1 MVVSS
6 ARANAE
12 DVHYRRERRAD
23 CGAGVGE
30 GQTRREEGN
39 AWEGEEREAGEA
51 RAEGGWR
58 RARALRGRN
67 PSNQGPG
74 RRSELRGKQ
83 DIALNDSDHRLLGF
97 RGEYFRLTGRRLPLI
112 WGRRGPHLQA
122 SFCMIIE
129 VSRQLAE
136 LEPRGPKVV
145 STRTV
150 LPGVLQE
157 APALLLPPPCQIL
170 PV

>member
-12 DVHYRRERRAD
+12 DVHDRRERRAD

-30 GQTRREEGN
+30 RQPRREEGH

-67 PSNQGPG
+67 SSNQG
-74 RRSELRGKQ
+74 
-83 DIALNDSDHRLLGF
+83 LG
-97 RGEYFRLTGRRLPLI
+97 
-112 WGRRGPHLQA
+112 
-122 SFCMIIE
+122 
-129 VSRQLAE
+129 
-136 LEPRGPKVV
+136 
-145 STRTV
+145 
-150 LPGVLQE
+150 
-157 APALLLPPPCQIL
+157 
-170 PV
+170 